1 MNKLIPIGT
10 IIALAI
16 TFGIVQ
22 AQVKVNEKELDKHE
36 AKIEKSAEKITD
48 TEKIDL
54 RQSIILESIVDK
66 LDKLDKKIDSDL
78 KKKPSR

>member
-22 AQVKVNEKELDKHE
+22 AQVKSNEKSIDEEKVKTAKH
-36 AKIEKSAEKITD
+36 AEKISEGEVVDMKQT
-48 TEKIDL
+48 T
-54 RQSIILESIVDK
+54 ILEALAKQMEK
-66 LDKLDKKIDSDL
+66 LDTKLDNDL
-78 KKKPSR
+78 KKKPNR